1 MSLQSTENVQHLVE
15 NQAAIAQPERLVIV
29 LNHDLPAGKAANA
42 AAVLAMTL
50 GQRHPQLIGA
60 ALEVA
65 DGKSYPGLI
74 PLGISVLSAS
84 EQELGKLLV
93 EGRARECDM
102 TIFPA
107 DGQQTTN
114 YLEFRQA
121 VAMKTEEQLVLL
133 GVAIAGEKKVVRKL
147 VGKLNLFA

>member
-1 MSLQSTENVQHLVE
+1 ML
-15 NQAAIAQPERLVIV
+15 NQQ
-29 LNHDLPAGKAANA
+29 LPAGKAANA

-50 GQRHPQLIGA
+50 GQRHPELIGEP
-60 ALEVA
+60 LEVA

-84 EQELGKLLV
+84 EQDLSRLLV
-93 EGRARECDM
+93 EGRAKACDM
-102 TIFPA
+102 TIFPE

-114 YLEFRQA
+114 YAEFRQA
-121 VAMKTEEQLVLL
+121 VALKTEPQLVLL
-133 GVAIAGEKKVVRKL
+133 GIAIAGEKKVVRKL